1 MYRLITESLLGLQL
15 DGDKLRFN
23 PRPPKDW
30 ESYTI
35 HYRYR
40 DTTYHIAVINHG
52 DGTSERHLRMD
63 GIELT
68 EGFIPLVD
76 DHVSHEIEIRL
87 NHVSDPP
94 DSIPV
99 SGS

>member
-1 MYRLITESLLGLQL
+1 LLGLQL
-15 DGDKLRFN
+15 DGDKLRFT

-52 DGTSERHLRMD
+52 DGKSGRHLRLD
-63 GIELT
+63 GVEQT
-68 EGFIPLVD
+68 QDFIPLVD
-76 DHVSHEIEIRL
+76 DHVSHEVEIQL
-87 NHVSDPP
+87 NQSSDVPASILVSAP
-94 DSIPV
+94 
-99 SGS
+99 